1 MAQKSRNKKRRR
13 VTKRQYRIRQIT
25 ALSVLSL
32 VLVVS
37 CGLLIH
43 KLRQDEPVQSTDLPQ
58 MTTQATLVTS
68 TVPDTTETTTA
79 VTDTTTGTLVSAQK
93 TEAVVQTIQLSQES
107 ITLQVGESKT
117 IQATLQPASSADKLQ
132 WTVIDGK
139 NCVTV
144 SSSGSVTAKAE
155 GSATIQ
161 VAPANNPSLAKKIKV
176 QVKAKATGGSTPA
189 TEATYINGILIA
201 NKSYALPESYAPGVE
216 PAAQAAFN
224 EMKAAAAKE
233 KINLYISSG
242 YRSYASQKKIY
253 NSNVAAYG
261 KEKTDTFSARPG
273 YSEHQTGLAF
283 DVNIINDTFAGTPE
297 AIWLEKHCA
306 EYGFII
312 RYPKGKESITG
323 YKYEPWHIRYL
334 GKEISRRV
342 AASGKTLEEYLGI
355 DSKYAN

>member
-1 MAQKSRNKKRRR
+1 MAQQPRKKRRRR

-32 VLVVS
+32 VLIIS

-43 KLRQDEPVQSTDLPQ
+43 KLRKDEPVQSTDLPQ
-58 MTTQATLVTS
+58 MTTGTTAGTS
-68 TVPDTTETTTA
+68 TVPDPTATTTTET
-79 VTDTTTGTLVSAQK
+79 VTGTGVSAQK
-93 TEAVVQTIQLSQES
+93 SEAVVQTIQLSQES

-117 IQATLQPASSADKLQ
+117 VTASLHPAGSSQLQ
-132 WTVIDGK
+132 WAVTDGK

-144 SSSGSVTAKAE
+144 SSSGQITAKAV
-155 GSATIQ
+155 GNAVIAVTAAYNS
-161 VAPANNPSLAKKIKV
+161 SLSKTIKV
-176 QVKAKATGGSTPA
+176 QVKAKATGGSTPVA
-189 TEATYINGILIA
+189 EATYIDGILVV

-216 PAAQAAFN
+216 PAAQAAFD

-233 KINLYISSG
+233 SINLYISSG
-242 YRSYASQKKIY
+242 YRSYAFQKKIY
-253 NSNVAAYG
+253 NSNVSAYG
-261 KEKTDTFSARPG
+261 KTKSDTFSARPG
-273 YSEHQTGLAF
+273 HSEHQTGLAF

-334 GKEISRRV
+334 GKEISGKV

-355 DSKYAN
+355 DSKYAD